1 MTLKVAAAAVQLLV
15 PRRGILYENQHK
27 DFLRQEY
34 RMDYKERYEA
44 IKATLDAQKE
54 KVRLNYEANKDKKK
68 EAALTYY
75 HEHKEEINKRKRE
88 ARIARRLVAEKSP
101 A

>member
-1 MTLKVAAAAVQLLV
+1 
-15 PRRGILYENQHK
+15 
-27 DFLRQEY
+27 
-34 RMDYKERYEA
+34 MDYKEKYEA
-44 IKATLDAQKE
+44 IVATINAQKE
-54 KVRLNYEANKDKKK
+54 KIRLNYEANKDKKK

-88 ARIARRLVAEKSP
+88 ARAARRLVSEKPP